1 MNTELQSNSQINQ
14 NQNLPKK
21 RGRFFK
27 WLFIFLIIIALFG
40 LYYKYQ
46 NSSVAKYFGLPSF
59 QKQLLISAESLNT
72 IKEETI
78 EIKSILNEYK
88 NNVGS
93 IDTKIEILNS
103 NIIDSLK
110 KIEQKERA
118 NILVVAS
125 LFRLIN
131 SLNGTKNFSDIL
143 DTLLTLSVNP
153 NLQKILV
160 DLKPYSNN
168 ISRTYMDL
176 KLDYYKVYQNIYLDY
191 LSQQTSFLSKLKYCF
206 LTLIFIENRNILKL
220 KPDNIEYKLQ
230 EIKVLLN
237 QNPELALQQ
246 TKDLIIEYKIND
258 TFVNNWIKDLEIR
271 VNFLKSIDEINNNIN
286 MQYLSK

>member
-1 MNTELQSNSQINQ
+1 MNKELQSNSQNNQ
-14 NQNLPKK
+14 TQGLPKK
-21 RGRFFK
+21 KGRFFK
-27 WLFIFLIIIALFG
+27 WVIIFFIILLVFG

-46 NSSVAKYFGLPSF
+46 NTALVKYFGLPTF
-59 QKQLLISAESLNT
+59 QKQLLTSADSLNT
-72 IKEETI
+72 IKEETL
-78 EIKSILNEYK
+78 EIKAILNEYK
-88 NNVGS
+88 NSVGS
-93 IDTKIEILNS
+93 IDLKIELLNN
-103 NIIDSLK
+103 NIVDSLK

-168 ISRTYMDL
+168 ISKTYMDL
-176 KLDYYKVYQNIYLDY
+176 KLDYSKVYQNIYLNY
-191 LSQQTSFLSKLKYCF
+191 LSHKTDFLSRVEYYF
-206 LTLIFIENRNILKL
+206 LTLIFIENKNILKL
-220 KPDNIEYKLQ
+220 KPTSIEHKLQ
-230 EIKVLLN
+230 EVKVLLN
-237 QNPELALQQ
+237 ENPELALVAV
-246 TKDLIIEYKIND
+246 KNAIAEYNISD
-258 TFVNNWIKDLEIR
+258 SFVNDWVKDLEVR
-271 VNFLKSIDEINNNIN
+271 VMLLKSIDEINNNIN

>member
-1 MNTELQSNSQINQ
+1 M
-14 NQNLPKK
+14 
-21 RGRFFK
+21 
-27 WLFIFLIIIALFG
+27 FG

-46 NSSVAKYFGLPSF
+46 NTALVKYFGLPTF
-59 QKQLLISAESLNT
+59 QKQLLTSADSLNT
-72 IKEETI
+72 IKEETL
-78 EIKSILNEYK
+78 EIKAILNEYK
-88 NNVGS
+88 NSVGS
-93 IDTKIEILNS
+93 IDLKIELLNN
-103 NIIDSLK
+103 NIVDSLK

-168 ISRTYMDL
+168 ISKTYMDL
-176 KLDYYKVYQNIYLDY
+176 KLDYSKVYQNIYLNY
-191 LSQQTSFLSKLKYCF
+191 LSHKTDFLSRVEYYF
-206 LTLIFIENRNILKL
+206 LTLIFIENKNILKL
-220 KPDNIEYKLQ
+220 KPTSIEHKLQ
-230 EIKVLLN
+230 EVKVLLN
-237 QNPELALQQ
+237 ENPELALVAV
-246 TKDLIIEYKIND
+246 KNAIAEYNISD
-258 TFVNNWIKDLEIR
+258 SFVNDWVKDLEVR
-271 VNFLKSIDEINNNIN
+271 VMLLKSIDEINNNIN